1 MRNNAVTNPPPPR
14 QKHKKTESLMFK
26 WHKKLNKQ
34 IMKLLMRIIIYRYVM
49 HIPYTCTY
57 YFNACQIN
65 GIHDKLWINSN
76 GNSILQNMIYF
87 RETWLVIH
95 VIHMYY
101 NIQSSSLSGEFLLD
115 PSLNCQA
122 DLCKIRKLLEKN
134 YIRRF
139 QLKIPI
145 SAEFYRIACMSTLL
159 NIVL

>member
-1 MRNNAVTNPPPPR
+1 
-14 QKHKKTESLMFK
+14 
-26 WHKKLNKQ
+26 
-34 IMKLLMRIIIYRYVM
+34 MKLLMRIIIYRYAM

-57 YFNACQIN
+57 YFYACQIN

-101 NIQSSSLSGEFLLD
+101 NIQSSSLSGEFILD

-139 QLKIPI
+139 KDSNIRWI
-145 SAEFYRIACMSTLL
+145 LL
-159 NIVL
+159 NCMHVYTLKYSAVINSSDISK